1 MEPEERKKKGDVDPI
16 NLVKMTN
23 QQGVADKQSIS
34 INFHL
39 INTKKWAAL
48 GADAIDPL
56 LFLDQHIP
64 LLIQQM
70 LTE

>member
-1 MEPEERKKKGDVDPI
+1 MLYGGGFKTWVEDLKA
-16 NLVKMTN
+16 VKPN
-23 QQGVADKQSIS
+23 KNKQSIS
-34 INFHL
+34 INIHL

>member
-1 MEPEERKKKGDVDPI
+1 
-16 NLVKMTN
+16 MTN